1 MTLDSAGTEPR
12 LPAFHPAVQAWF
24 REQFAHPTEV
34 QQAAWSAIATGDP
47 SLISAPT
54 GSGKTLAAFLWAINQ
69 LMDEGLRAPLPDVT
83 RVLYISPLKAL
94 SNDIGKNLQQPIMG
108 IRDQLLMHGL
118 PDVDLQAAV
127 RTGDT
132 PAAER
137 ARMLRRPPHILVTTP
152 ESVFLL
158 LTARRGRELLRTVRT
173 VIVDEVHAVA
183 GNKRGSHLA
192 LSLARLEALVDGPL
206 QRIGLSAT
214 QKPIEAIARFL
225 TGIPAA
231 GARPCRIIDTG
242 HRRTMDTALLVPPS
256 PLDAVMSHEV
266 WSEVYDRLAE
276 LASSH
281 RTTLIFVNTRRL
293 AERAAKALAERL
305 GEAYV
310 DTHHGSL
317 SRRHRLRAEQRLKQG
332 ELRALVATASL
343 ELGIDIGEVDL
354 VCQIGSPK
362 AISTWLQ
369 RVGRSGHAVERTPR
383 GRLIPTT
390 RDELVECTALLAAVR
405 AGELD
410 RIRIPEAPLD
420 VLAQQI
426 VAEVGSREWEEQAL
440 YDCVRAAAPYAT
452 LSHARFQQV
461 LQMLAEGYTT
471 QRGRRGAY
479 LYWDRINGKL
489 RGRRGAALTA
499 LTNGGAIPDQFD
511 VDVILQ
517 PEGHSIGTVHEDFA
531 FESLPGDIFQLG
543 NSSYRIAKSEV
554 GRLFVEDAHGAPPS
568 IPFWF
573 GEAPGR
579 SDELSAAVSALRGD
593 VAEALGAGGVDA
605 ARALVH
611 ERYALAEDAA
621 SQLVD
626 YLATAEAALGT
637 LPTQQQIVFE
647 RFFDE
652 VGDMHLVIH
661 APFGS
666 RINRAWGLALRKR
679 FCRKFNFELQAAA
692 LEDSLVLSLG
702 STHSFALPEVA
713 AYLHPATARD
723 VLIQALLDT
732 PMFANRWRWNA
743 SISLAVKR
751 RLGGKRRPPQ
761 FQRSDAE
768 DLVALVFPDQIACQE
783 NLAGPRT
790 IPDHPLVV
798 QTLEDC
804 LHEAMDVDGFLAL
817 LQRLH
822 AGEIALHACD
832 LPAPSPLAHEV
843 VNARPWAFLDDG
855 EAEQRRTRAV
865 ATPALALGDAARLR
879 TLDPVA
885 IARVREE
892 AWPTAQTPDELH
904 DALLIGGWLTEAE
917 SHSDPAWPN
926 LLTALQGDGRAQ
938 CLQTPSGAL
947 HIATERQ
954 PLLQTV
960 MAAQRS
966 VADDDATAALAQLLQ
981 ARLDIL
987 GPITAEALVAPL
999 GLSAAA
1005 AAPALNSLE
1014 ASGAIV
1020 RGTFDG
1026 DAPQWCERRL
1036 LARIHRDALR
1046 QRRARVTAVPPQSF
1060 LRFLLTWQC
1069 LEAPRA
1075 GAGAGAEALALARV
1089 LERLAGF
1096 PLPAGAL
1103 EREILAPRLAD
1114 YAGEQLDQL
1123 LTSGQYTWLRAGT
1136 RRAAGSANTGPIRQT
1151 PILLVPR
1158 RQLAAWRRLAAEPAG
1173 GADTL
1178 SADADRLWQTLQET
1192 GPAFFSDLLELGDLL
1207 ESRAQTA
1214 LGELVAAGRVSCD
1227 TFIGLR
1233 ALLAPPSR
1241 GRRRPRPRASLDAAG
1256 RWVPIHPLSGEPTEA
1271 QREQAVELAAD
1282 ALLQRY
1288 GVVFRRLLDREPLAP
1303 TWRELHYVLRRREA
1317 RGELEGG
1324 RFVQGFA
1331 GEQFAL
1337 PAAAEALRGLQAEVD
1352 SVQSVVVN
1360 AADPV
1365 NLTGIVLPAPR
1376 VPAVASN
1383 RILLETGRVVACK
1396 LGRRI
1401 EHAQADAA
1409 PAERWRH
1416 RTRLLR
1422 GPGTAPAEPS
1432 SSRQDQGPG
1441 VTAEAKKDRPQ
1452 GPAQSASSIARRDRN
1467 EAQGAGA
1474 DGTTVIVGASSP
1486 SQS

>member
-1 MTLDSAGTEPR
+1 MRQQSIGTEAHP
-12 LPAFHPAVQAWF
+12 PAFHPAVRAWF
-24 REQFAHPTEV
+24 GEQFTQATEV

-47 SLISAPT
+47 ALISAPT
-54 GSGKTLAAFLWAINQ
+54 GSGKTLAAFLWAING
-69 LMDEGLRAPLPDVT
+69 LVTEGLQAPLPDET

-94 SNDIGKNLQQPIMG
+94 SNDIRKNLQQPIMG

-118 PDVDLQAAV
+118 ADVDLQTAV

-137 ARMLRRPPHILVTTP
+137 ARMVRRPPHILVTTP

-225 TGIPAA
+225 TGTRAP
-231 GARPCRIIDTG
+231 GAPPCRIIDTG

-256 PLDAVMSHEV
+256 PLDAVMSNEV
-266 WSEVYDRLAE
+266 WSEVYDQLAD
-276 LASSH
+276 LAGAH

-305 GEAYV
+305 GEDCV

-354 VCQIGSPK
+354 VCQIGSPR
-362 AISTWLQ
+362 AISSWLQ
-369 RVGRSGHAVERTPR
+369 RVGRSGHAVGRTPK

-390 RDELVECTALLAAVR
+390 RDELVECTALLAAMR

-426 VAEVGSREWEEQAL
+426 VAEVGSREWDEQAL
-440 YDCVRAAAPYAT
+440 YDCLRAATPYAA
-452 LSHARFQQV
+452 LDRARYGQV

-479 LYWDRINGKL
+479 LYWDRINGRL

-511 VDVILQ
+511 VDVVLQ

-543 NSSYRIAKSEV
+543 NNSYRIAKSEV

-579 SDELSAAVSALRGD
+579 SDELSAAVSRLRGELAD
-593 VAEALGAGGVDA
+593 ALNSGGVEAAHGLLRERYVLTQDA
-605 ARALVH
+605 AR
-611 ERYALAEDAA
+611 
-621 SQLVD
+621 QLVD
-626 YLATAEAALGT
+626 YLATAHAALGT
-637 LPTQQQIVFE
+637 LPTQQQVVFE

-783 NLAGPRT
+783 NLAGPRA

-804 LHEAMDVDGFLAL
+804 LHEAMDVDGFLTL
-817 LQRLH
+817 LQRLQ
-822 AGEIALHACD
+822 AGEITLHTCD

-855 EAEQRRTRAV
+855 EAEERRTRAV
-865 ATPALALGDAARLR
+865 ATPALALEDAARLR
-879 TLDPVA
+879 TLDPAA

-892 AWPTAQTPDELH
+892 VWPTARTPDELH
-904 DALLIGGWLTEAE
+904 DALLIGGWLTESE
-917 SHSDPAWPN
+917 SRADPAWPD
-926 LLTALQGDGRAQ
+926 LLATLRRNGRAQ
-938 CLQTPSGAL
+938 CLPTPAGSL
-947 HIATERQ
+947 HVASERQ
-954 PLLQTV
+954 PLLQVVT
-960 MAAQRS
+960 AAQGTG
-966 VADDDATAALAQLLQ
+966 ADVQTTAALAQLLQ

-987 GPITAEALVAPL
+987 GPVTAAALVAPL
-999 GLSAAA
+999 GLPGEAAT
-1005 AAPALNSLE
+1005 PALQMLE
-1014 ASGAIV
+1014 SNGAIV
-1020 RGTFDG
+1020 HGTFDG
-1026 DAPQWCERRL
+1026 AAPQWCERRL
-1036 LARIHRDALR
+1036 LARIHRYALHR
-1046 QRRARVTAVPPQSF
+1046 RRARVAAVPPQAF
-1060 LRFLLTWQC
+1060 MRFLLGWQR
-1069 LEAPRA
+1069 LDAPLA
-1075 GAGAGAEALALARV
+1075 GADAVAGV
-1089 LERLAGF
+1089 LERLAGL

-1103 EREILAPRLAD
+1103 EREILAPRLAG

-1123 LTSGQYTWLRAGT
+1123 LTSGQYTWLRVGARRSASGT
-1136 RRAAGSANTGPIRQT
+1136 KTGPIRQT

-1158 RQLAAWRRLAAEPAG
+1158 RELAAWRRLAVEPAD
-1173 GADTL
+1173 AAAAL
-1178 SADADRLWQTLQET
+1178 SGDAGTLWQTLQES
-1192 GPAFFSDLLELGDLL
+1192 GPAFFADLVELAGLL

-1214 LGELVAAGRVSCD
+1214 LGELVAAGLVSCD

-1233 ALLAPPSR
+1233 ALLAPASR
-1241 GRRRPRPRASLDAAG
+1241 GRRRPRVRTSLDAAG
-1256 RWVPIHPLSGEPTEA
+1256 RWVPIRPLPEEASEA
-1271 QREQAVELAAD
+1271 QREQAIELAAD
-1282 ALLQRY
+1282 ALLRRY
-1288 GVVFRRLLDREPLAP
+1288 GVIFRRLLDREPLAP

-1337 PAAAEALRGLQAEVD
+1337 PAAAEALRGLEAAADEA
-1352 SVQSVVVN
+1352 QSVVIS
-1360 AADPV
+1360 AADPT
-1365 NLTGIVLPAPR
+1365 NLTGIVLPGPR
-1376 VPAVASN
+1376 LPAMAGN
-1383 RILLETGRVVACK
+1383 RILLEAGRVVACK

-1401 EHAQADAA
+1401 DHALADAT
-1409 PAERWRH
+1409 PAERWRQ
-1416 RTRLLR
+1416 RARLLR
-1422 GPGTAPAEPS
+1422 GVGIAPADSPPP
-1432 SSRQDQGPG
+1432 RPG
-1441 VTAEAKKDRPQ
+1441 EASAAGVLTEAGTKKDRPH
-1452 GPAQSASSIARRDRN
+1452 GPAQSASSIARMN
-1467 EAQGAGA
+1467 GGEAQDGGAG
-1474 DGTTVIVGASSP
+1474 GVTVMRGASSP